1 MITCPHHADE
11 GWNRVYIDG
20 GQLIQS
26 FMQEDLLADLILT
39 RVPVLLGRGKP
50 LFGTLSTNVPL
61 KHIETRSFQ
70 SGMVQSRYEIA

>member
-1 MITCPHHADE
+1 MITCPHYVDE

-26 FMQEDLLADLILT
+26 FMQEDFLADLILT

-50 LFGTLSTNVPL
+50 LFGTLSNNVPL